1 MAKKN
6 TNEIN
11 EAKISIR
18 PPIVSVLGHVD
29 HGKTSL
35 LDRIRKT
42 NLVVHE
48 HGGITQH
55 IGAYQIEVP
64 QNIKLKN
71 SEFAQKI
78 TFIDT
83 PGHHAF
89 AKMRS
94 QGANASDIAILV
106 IAANDGIKPQT
117 SESIEHI
124 KNSGIPTIIALN
136 KIDLPDINIEKI
148 KKQLNKEGVK
158 LEQYG
163 GDIPLVPV
171 SAKTGEGMDKLL
183 ETILFLTDF
192 FQIRSFLN
200 KPFQGVVIESSISK
214 YKGITGSVI
223 VRNGVL
229 NVGDDIVYDNQ
240 IFRVRAINDWQGRS
254 LNNLGPGDPGEI
266 IGWKTLPSVGTI
278 LYKKNETEVI
288 GQPKTEIE
296 KVKPASIIQS
306 PPVEIETQKI
316 NLIIKADTV
325 GTLEAITLGL
335 PDDIDLILKG
345 VGPVNE
351 SDILLGKTVKALV
364 IGFNVPISDQV
375 KKLAQSEKVL
385 IKKYEIIYQLFDEI
399 KDVVEA
405 IKKGDLVDILGIAKV
420 LATFDIKGVTI
431 IGAKIVSGRMAKGD
445 QVKIL
450 RDDNEIGRRKIKSLK
465 HFKEDITKAEQGKEV
480 GIGLSDRIEL
490 LTGDSI
496 IAIG

>member
-106 IAANDGIKPQT
+106 IAANDGI
-117 SESIEHI
+117 
-124 KNSGIPTIIALN
+124 PTIIALN

-183 ETILFLTDF
+183 ETILF
-192 FQIRSFLN
+192 
-200 KPFQGVVIESSISK
+200 
-214 YKGITGSVI
+214 
-223 VRNGVL
+223 
-229 NVGDDIVYDNQ
+229 
-240 IFRVRAINDWQGRS
+240 
-254 LNNLGPGDPGEI
+254 
-266 IGWKTLPSVGTI
+266 
-278 LYKKNETEVI
+278 
-288 GQPKTEIE
+288 
-296 KVKPASIIQS
+296 
-306 PPVEIETQKI
+306 
-316 NLIIKADTV
+316 
-325 GTLEAITLGL
+325 
-335 PDDIDLILKG
+335 
-345 VGPVNE
+345 
-351 SDILLGKTVKALV
+351 
-364 IGFNVPISDQV
+364 
-375 KKLAQSEKVL
+375 
-385 IKKYEIIYQLFDEI
+385 
-399 KDVVEA
+399 
-405 IKKGDLVDILGIAKV
+405 
-420 LATFDIKGVTI
+420 
-431 IGAKIVSGRMAKGD
+431 
-445 QVKIL
+445 
-450 RDDNEIGRRKIKSLK
+450 
-465 HFKEDITKAEQGKEV
+465 
-480 GIGLSDRIEL
+480 
-490 LTGDSI
+490 
-496 IAIG
+496 